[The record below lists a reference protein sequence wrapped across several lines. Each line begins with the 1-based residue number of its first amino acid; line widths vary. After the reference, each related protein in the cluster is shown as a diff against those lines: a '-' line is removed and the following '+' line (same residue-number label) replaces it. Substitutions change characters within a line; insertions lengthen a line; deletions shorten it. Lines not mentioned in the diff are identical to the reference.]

1 MKAKIYCKAT
11 SKGIHT
17 FYLSVDKKEYF
28 LFKQN
33 YRKSNREFFMNGKF
47 LTEILNATN
56 VHSHATRK
64 TIEKLLPA
72 INYIEK
78 EYDIAV
84 LEKTKRKDDKKRNY
98 FKRKKFMFIDLD
110 TEAA

>member
-1 MKAKIYCKAT
+1 MKAKISYKAT

-72 INYIEK
+72 IRYIEK
-78 EYDIAV
+78 EYGIAV
-84 LEKTKRKDDKKRNY
+84 LEKTKRKDDINRNQ
-98 FKRKKFMFIDLD
+98 FKRKRFAFIGFD
-110 TEAA
+110 TEVA

>member
-11 SKGIHT
+11 LKGIHT

-33 YRKSNREFFMNGKF
+33 YRKSNREFFLNGKV
-47 LTEILNATN
+47 LSEVISATD
-56 VHSHATRK
+56 VRSHATRK

-72 INYIEK
+72 IKYIEK
-78 EYDIAV
+78 EYGIAV
-84 LEKTKRKDDKKRNY
+84 LERTMRKDDKKRNT

-110 TEAA
+110 TEVA

>member
-17 FYLSVDKKEYF
+17 FYLSVDKKEYL
-28 LFKQN
+28 LFSQN
-33 YRKSNREFFMNGKF
+33 YRKSNREFFLNGKV
-47 LTEILNATN
+47 LSEVLSATD
-56 VHSHATRK
+56 VRSHATRK

-72 INYIEK
+72 IKYIEK
-78 EYDIAV
+78 EYGIAV
-84 LEKTKRKDDKKRNY
+84 LERTMRKDDKMRNA

-110 TEAA
+110 TEVA